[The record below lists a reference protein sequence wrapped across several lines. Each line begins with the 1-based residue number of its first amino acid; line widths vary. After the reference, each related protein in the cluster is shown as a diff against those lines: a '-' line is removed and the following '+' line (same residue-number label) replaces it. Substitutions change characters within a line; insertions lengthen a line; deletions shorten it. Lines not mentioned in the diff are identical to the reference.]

1 MSNICDYIKWRGDL
15 TLEQDKFN
23 EIDALILAR
32 FSYFPFDNIIEENEI
47 VTIKELGKRFKKQ
60 DVSKL
65 PILWPDDKKLFP
77 LMGKSKRFG
86 EMEVTRYINKISIE
100 KEEQFSA
107 ITILLPD
114 NTIYISYRGTDNTII
129 GWKEDFI
136 MSFKSHITSQIDSI
150 KYLEEIGKQY
160 KKEKIRIGGHSK
172 GGNLAIYA
180 ATFASEKVKNRI
192 INIYNADGPG
202 FEKEILE
209 TEEYQ
214 EIINRIHSYIPQSSI
229 IGRILNNKGKS
240 IIVKS
245 TQKGIMQHDLYTWQL
260 EGKQFVYVHEL
271 TNESKIIDETLTAL
285 LHNTEPE
292 EREKVINVIFDMLYK
307 TDAETVNQ
315 IRKKW
320 FTNTRIM
327 LKFYKDIDN
336 ETKEIIIK
344 TIHEILKIAKSN
356 ITGIKKKGD

>member
-23 EIDALILAR
+23 EVDALILAR
-32 FSYFPFDNIIEENEI
+32 FSYLPFDNIIEENEI
-47 VTIKELGKRFKKQ
+47 VTIKELSKRFKKQ
-60 DVSKL
+60 DISKL
-65 PILWPDDKKLFP
+65 PILWPDDKELFP

-86 EMEVTRYINKISIE
+86 EMKATQYINKISIE
-100 KEEQFSA
+100 KEQQFSV

-114 NTIYISYRGTDNTII
+114 NTIYVSYRGTDNTIV

-150 KYLEEIGKQY
+150 KYLEEIVKQY

-180 ATFASEKVKNRI
+180 STFASEKVKNRI

-209 TEEYQ
+209 TEEYK
-214 EIINRIHSYIPQSSI
+214 EVLDKIHSYIPQSSI
-229 IGRILNNKGKS
+229 IGRILNNKGKYT
-240 IIVKS
+240 IVKS

-260 EGKQFVYVHEL
+260 KGKEFISIDEL

-285 LHNTEPE
+285 LDNTEPE
-292 EREKVINVIFDMLYK
+292 EREKVINVVFDMLYK
-307 TDAETVNQ
+307 TDAETVGQ

-320 FTNTRIM
+320 FTNSRIM
-327 LKFYKDIDN
+327 LKYYKNVDD

-344 TIHEILKIAKSN
+344 TIHEILKIAKGN
-356 ITGIKKKGD
+356 ITRNSEKR

>member
-32 FSYFPFDNIIEENEI
+32 FSYLPFDNIIEENEI
-47 VTIKELGKRFKKQ
+47 VTIKELSKRFKKQ
-60 DVSKL
+60 DINNL
-65 PILWPDDKKLFP
+65 PILWPDDKDLFP

-86 EMEVTRYINKISIE
+86 EMKATKYINKISIE
-100 KEEQFSA
+100 KEQQFSA

-114 NTIYISYRGTDNTII
+114 NTIYVSYRGTDNTIV

-192 INIYNADGPG
+192 ININNADGPG
-202 FEKEILE
+202 FEQQILE
-209 TEEYQ
+209 TEEYK
-214 EIINRIHSYIPQSSI
+214 EVLDKIHSYIPQSSI
-229 IGRILNNKGKS
+229 IGRILNNKGKCT
-240 IIVKS
+240 IVKS

-260 EGKQFVYVHEL
+260 KGKEFISIDEL

-285 LHNTEPE
+285 LDNTEPE
-292 EREKVINVIFDMLYK
+292 EREKVINVVFDMLYK
-307 TDAETVNQ
+307 TDAETVSQ

-320 FTNTRIM
+320 FTNSRIM
-327 LKFYKDIDN
+327 LKYYKNVDD

-344 TIHEILKIAKSN
+344 TIHEILKIAKGN
-356 ITGIKKKGD
+356 ITRNSEKR

>member
-32 FSYFPFDNIIEENEI
+32 FSYLPFDNIIEENEI
-47 VTIKELGKRFKKQ
+47 VTIKELSKRFKKQ
-60 DVSKL
+60 DISKL
-65 PILWPDDKKLFP
+65 PILWPDDKELFP

-86 EMEVTRYINKISIE
+86 EMKATKYINKISIE
-100 KEEQFSA
+100 KEQQFSA
-107 ITILLPD
+107 ITILLPN
-114 NTIYISYRGTDNTII
+114 NTIYVSYRGTDNTIV

-202 FEKEILE
+202 FEQQILE
-209 TEEYQ
+209 TEEYK
-214 EIINRIHSYIPQSSI
+214 EVLDKIHSYIPQSSI

-240 IIVKS
+240 TIVKS

-260 EGKQFVYVHEL
+260 KGKEFISIDKL

-285 LHNTEPE
+285 LDNTEPE
-292 EREKVINVIFDMLYK
+292 EREKVINVVFDMLYK
-307 TDAETVNQ
+307 TDAETVGQ

-320 FTNTRIM
+320 FTNSRIM
-327 LKFYKDIDN
+327 LKYYKNVDD

-344 TIHEILKIAKSN
+344 TIHEILKIAKGN
-356 ITGIKKKGD
+356 ITKNSEKR

>member
-23 EIDALILAR
+23 EVDALILAR
-32 FSYFPFDNIIEENEI
+32 FSYLPFDNIIEENEI
-47 VTIKELGKRFKKQ
+47 VTIKELSKRFKKQ
-60 DVSKL
+60 DISKL
-65 PILWPDDKKLFP
+65 PILWPDDKELFP

-86 EMEVTRYINKISIE
+86 EMKATQYINKISIE
-100 KEEQFSA
+100 KEQQFSV

-114 NTIYISYRGTDNTII
+114 NTIYVSYRGTDNTIV

-180 ATFASEKVKNRI
+180 STFASEKVKNRI

-209 TEEYQ
+209 TEEYK
-214 EIINRIHSYIPQSSI
+214 EVLDKIHSYIPQSSI
-229 IGRILNNKGKS
+229 IGRILNNKGKYT
-240 IIVKS
+240 IVKS

-260 EGKQFVYVHEL
+260 KGKEFISIDEL

-285 LHNTEPE
+285 LDNTEPE
-292 EREKVINVIFDMLYK
+292 EREKVINVVFDMLYK
-307 TDAETVNQ
+307 TDAETVGQ

-320 FTNTRIM
+320 FTNSRIM
-327 LKFYKDIDN
+327 LKYYKNVDD

-344 TIHEILKIAKSN
+344 TIHEILKIAKGN
-356 ITGIKKKGD
+356 ITRNSEKR